1 MIAVTGGL
9 TVLLGILAFI
19 GWMTDVYVLAG
30 LSPDYIPMAPA
41 TAILS
46 IGYGLLLLS
55 GFYRISHRTS
65 RSPVLVVIG
74 IFTLY
79 AFLKFIEYFGNMELT
94 FDPFLFP
101 VKKKFLDFPVYRTS
115 PITGL
120 LFFLCGVAVLIK
132 ILGREKKFLMNLVGG
147 LGIVILFAGFTGLI
161 GYIFETPFLYKGN
174 LIPLALLTTIVFLL
188 LGIGLVAMGGERS
201 LFLNQ
206 FLGMHPGARMLRIMV
221 PVIIIA
227 LLADDLLARFSD
239 IPILNHALISSVV
252 TLVLVFVTVIVIV
265 QVSKIIFRK
274 ADKAESEN
282 RRIREE
288 LQNQNDFLMTVIES
302 LPYPFYVINPKDYS
316 ITLGNSASGW
326 KTGIDNKNGY
336 QLSHDVKIPCGNK
349 NYPYPTDIIRKTKKP
364 VVLEH
369 LHRDKE
375 GNQRYV
381 EVHAFPILDRKGNLI
396 QVIEYSIDIT
406 ERKKL
411 EEELKESEKRY
422 RILVNTLGEG
432 VALADPDERFVFAN
446 PEAERI
452 FGVPPAGL
460 TGRNLKEFLPPDQIS
475 KVLFETGKRTNEEQ
489 STYEIDIITPGNQ
502 LRHLLLTATPL
513 LGEEGKYIAALGIFR
528 NITEQK
534 QMEAEIAT
542 FTRELQESNATKD
555 KFFSIIAHDLKNPFN
570 AILGLTD
577 LITEELHTLNK
588 ETIQN
593 IIHTIK
599 T

>member
-1 MIAVTGGL
+1 
-9 TVLLGILAFI
+9 
-19 GWMTDVYVLAG
+19 
-30 LSPDYIPMAPA
+30 
-41 TAILS
+41 
-46 IGYGLLLLS
+46 
-55 GFYRISHRTS
+55 
-65 RSPVLVVIG
+65 
-74 IFTLY
+74 
-79 AFLKFIEYFGNMELT
+79 
-94 FDPFLFP
+94 
-101 VKKKFLDFPVYRTS
+101 
-115 PITGL
+115 
-120 LFFLCGVAVLIK
+120 
-132 ILGREKKFLMNLVGG
+132 
-147 LGIVILFAGFTGLI
+147 
-161 GYIFETPFLYKGN
+161 
-174 LIPLALLTTIVFLL
+174 
-188 LGIGLVAMGGERS
+188 
-201 LFLNQ
+201 
-206 FLGMHPGARMLRIMV
+206 
-221 PVIIIA
+221 
-227 LLADDLLARFSD
+227 
-239 IPILNHALISSVV
+239 
-252 TLVLVFVTVIVIV
+252 
-265 QVSKIIFRK
+265 
-274 ADKAESEN
+274 
-282 RRIREE
+282 
-288 LQNQNDFLMTVIES
+288 
-302 LPYPFYVINPKDYS
+302 
-316 ITLGNSASGW
+316 
-326 KTGIDNKNGY
+326 
-336 QLSHDVKIPCGNK
+336 
-349 NYPYPTDIIRKTKKP
+349 
-364 VVLEH
+364 
-369 LHRDKE
+369 
-375 GNQRYV
+375 V

-599 T
+599 TSSENAFRLLENLMIWANSQTGKIECHPEPIHLQRSIHEIISLLQGQASVKNIRIFSQCEEEYQASGDKQMIQTVLRNLLSNAIKFTPQGGGIKISVIPRDQEYEISVQDTGLGIPAEDLPKLFRIDSKYSTRGTANEKGTGLGLVLCKEFVEKNGGTLNVTSETGKGSTFSFTLPGNIAYEKEKTD